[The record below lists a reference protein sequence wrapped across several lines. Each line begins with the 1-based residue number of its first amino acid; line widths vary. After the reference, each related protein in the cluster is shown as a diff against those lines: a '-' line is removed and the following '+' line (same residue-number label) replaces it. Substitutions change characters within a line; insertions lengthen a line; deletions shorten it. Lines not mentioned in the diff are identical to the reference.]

1 MNIVRDPDV
10 LFVLMWLAGCIITAG
25 LVETIK
31 AGMTKP
37 YKWLWRVIAG
47 IFILITTLS
56 AWFGVDGHA
65 GNVNLIPI
73 WLVGGYYL
81 QLVIDMKV
89 IKKIVAKVVAR
100 ALEKKGIDYE

>member
-1 MNIVRDPDV
+1 
-10 LFVLMWLAGCIITAG
+10 
-25 LVETIK
+25 
-31 AGMTKP
+31 
-37 YKWLWRVIAG
+37 
-47 IFILITTLS
+47 
-56 AWFGVDGHA
+56 VDGHS
-65 GNVNLIPI
+65 GNMNLIPI